1 MIGPVLSVR
10 MRGWDLVPRCCEII
24 VATVYGYRCNRRPCL
39 YRLPGRCSYEV
50 SLLGVAAYCHF
61 SLHVVNR
68 VWAGR
73 RRSSVSRPAFPST
86 CPPFWFSANC
96 DALARLA
103 HRKIEKFLR
112 RLFRSNF
119 CGLDGQDFVVDWQQC
134 RRNIQCNVREW
145 RLERRRLAVVL
156 NPHV

>member
-1 MIGPVLSVR
+1 MSLRTATSRYMSLTASEQAAAVVLFPAPPS
-10 MRGWDLVPRCCEII
+10 P
-24 VATVYGYRCNRRPCL
+24 P
-39 YRLPGRCSYEV
+39 
-50 SLLGVAAYCHF
+50 
-61 SLHVVNR
+61 HVHR
-68 VWAGR
+68 FD
-73 RRSSVSRPAFPST
+73 S
-86 CPPFWFSANC
+86 
-96 DALARLA
+96 ALARLA